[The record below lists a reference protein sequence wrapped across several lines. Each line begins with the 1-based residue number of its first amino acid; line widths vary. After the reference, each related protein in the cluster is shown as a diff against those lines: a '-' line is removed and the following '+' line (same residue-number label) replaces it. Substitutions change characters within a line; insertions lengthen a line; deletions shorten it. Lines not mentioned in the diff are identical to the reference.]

1 MGANFCH
8 APWLGGLMLKDI
20 APSIYNLLAHKN
32 FTAHKSI
39 TNKHLDCQNQ
49 HLQWVVLAKHL

>member
-1 MGANFCH
+1 
-8 APWLGGLMLKDI
+8 MLKDI